1 MRLSQRSA
9 ARRERL
15 VTAVI
20 SVFSGIG
27 ALALASGFLS
37 AFAAWCDMSAGAVKA
52 MSGIA
57 LATGCFACSFVS
69 ANRRR
74 RKGLVTGLLCGTAVF
89 CLTLIIGAFTV
100 RVFSAGGFFC
110 KLIIVLS
117 ASALGGLK
125 GVNTRPV
132 FGD

>member
-1 MRLSQRSA
+1 MRLSQRSV
-9 ARRERL
+9 ARREHL

-20 SVFSGIG
+20 SIFAGVG
-27 ALALASGFLS
+27 ALALASVFLS
-37 AFAAWCDMSAGAVKA
+37 FFAAWGDMSAGTVKA
-52 MSGIA
+52 MSGAA
-57 LATGCFACSFVS
+57 LAAGCFACSFVS

-74 RKGLVTGLLCGTAVF
+74 RKGLLSGLICGAAVF

-100 RVFSAGGFFC
+100 RIFSAGGFFC
-110 KLIIVLS
+110 KLLIVLS

>member
-1 MRLSQRSA
+1 MRRSGKAVRRRDRLITAGLSLLSGLGALTAAAALLSA
-9 ARRERL
+9 A
-15 VTAVI
+15 AV
-20 SVFSGIG
+20 FCD
-27 ALALASGFLS
+27 LS
-37 AFAAWCDMSAGAVKA
+37 DSAVKGL
-52 MSGIA
+52 SGIA
-57 LATGCFACSFVS
+57 LAAGCFACSFVS

-74 RKGLVTGLLCGTAVF
+74 RKGLLSGLICGAAVF

-100 RVFSAGGFFC
+100 RIFSAGGFFC
-110 KLIIVLS
+110 KLLIVLS